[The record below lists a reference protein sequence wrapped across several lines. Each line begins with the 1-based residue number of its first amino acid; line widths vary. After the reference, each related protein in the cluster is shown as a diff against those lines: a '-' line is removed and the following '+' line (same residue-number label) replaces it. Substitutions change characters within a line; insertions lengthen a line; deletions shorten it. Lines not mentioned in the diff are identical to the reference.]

1 MVFLTIVPVNK
12 SAKFRL
18 KEKETIFYFLFLFFL
33 EEKKKTSIYSISDL
47 HFTVKIHKSNV

>member
-33 EEKKKTSIYSISDL
+33 EEKKKDKYI
-47 HFTVKIHKSNV
+47 